1 MESYLLASKIVS
13 MFILGLATWIIG
25 LVPMVAVRRGWISKK
40 ESDGNP
46 RLTKILSCMM
56 CFGGGV
62 IMTSSLAH
70 MLPDVKEVLDNSI
83 ANGTFPPT
91 SECRLP
97 GLPFHMS
104 SLCQQCRCRRYWCWE
119 GSSSST
125 AWRSSLTWSSF
136 ALAASPPDTGTA
148 MRRSRSLW
156 RRAFRWAAHWEC
168 CVFTLYIHIVMYSQ
182 PLQLYIYFIFLCVL
196 FIYFILLIVS

>member
-1 MESYLLASKIVS
+1 MIKLNGQSPCHFQFQFVSYTRLTSLESIFFTWYSRSSRMESYLLASKIVS

-104 SLCQQCRCRRYWCWE
+104 SLCQQCRCLRYWCWE

-125 AWRSSLTWSSF
+125 AWRSSLT
-136 ALAASPPDTGTA
+136 
-148 MRRSRSLW
+148 
-156 RRAFRWAAHWEC
+156 
-168 CVFTLYIHIVMYSQ
+168 
-182 PLQLYIYFIFLCVL
+182 
-196 FIYFILLIVS
+196 